1 MSTVF
6 VKFTN
11 FAQGHIVADE
21 LKDQRVVTMMSPSEL
36 EAIDE
41 WMFRNRLKSR
51 GEAIRRLCHLGMRS
65 EDQMRDLLSAV
76 VKGLEAE
83 NAMIQRMKEGKYENL
98 SPMDIFSVG
107 QEFLR
112 EIYAIIGSNIME
124 GMVLRT
130 AATSQEAIQ
139 ESKDIADRL
148 KALGSTKKQVDTFVD
163 FANRMHRSKKVED

>member
-1 MSTVF
+1 M
-6 VKFTN
+6 
-11 FAQGHIVADE
+11 ADE

-65 EDQMRDLLSAV
+65 EDQMRDLLAAV

-163 FANRMHRSKKVED
+163 FANRLHRSKKVED